1 MFCNIQL
8 VADSLKKYKKF
19 IKSALFIMIDISPN
33 KQNQQTIKKTISIS
47 GIGLHSGKQVE
58 MKLVPAEIDQ
68 GIKFIRSDK
77 SNDNV
82 INAIWSNVS
91 ETVLSTT
98 ISNSSKL
105 KISTIEHLM
114 SALSGLHIDNLAIYI
129 NASEVPIMDGSSKP
143 FVDLIENVGIKVQN
157 KKRKVLNVK
166 KVIEVKSNQSSAK
179 IIPNNQFSIDFEID
193 FPSQLVSKQSC
204 QLQLI
209 NGNYKSDIA
218 AARTFGFEK
227 DVEYLRANGLALG
240 GSLDNAVVVGEN
252 EILNK
257 DGLRYTDEFVRHKI
271 LDSIGDLYLAGSPI
285 IGYFYGNKSGHHLN
299 NELLRKLFSDKSNYE
314 YIV

>member
-1 MFCNIQL
+1 
-8 VADSLKKYKKF
+8 
-19 IKSALFIMIDISPN
+19 MIDINPN
-33 KQNQQTIKKTISIS
+33 NSNQQTIKNEILLA

-58 MKLVPAEIDQ
+58 LQLKPAEIDN
-68 GIKFIRSDK
+68 GIKFIRTDK
-77 SNDNV
+77 IKDNV
-82 INAIWSNVS
+82 INAVWSNVT

-98 ISNSSKL
+98 ISNKGGL

-114 SALSGLHIDNLAIYI
+114 SALSGLHIDNLNIYI
-129 NASEVPIMDGSSKP
+129 NAPEVPIMDGSSRP
-143 FVDLIENVGIKVQN
+143 FVDAIEDTGIKIQS
-157 KKRKVLNVK
+157 KKRKILNVK
-166 KVIEVKSNQSSAK
+166 KVIEVKNNDSSVK
-179 IIPNNQFSIDFEID
+179 IIPNKQFSIDFEID

-227 DVEYLRANGLALG
+227 DVEHLRSNGLALG
-240 GSLDNAVVVGEN
+240 GSLDNAVVVGERK
-252 EILNK
+252 ILNK
-257 DGLRYTDEFVRHKI
+257 DGLRYNDEFVRHKI

-285 IGYFYGNKSGHHLN
+285 IGYFYGNKSGHYLN
-299 NELLRKLFSDKSNYE
+299 NQLLRKLFSDESNYE

>member
-1 MFCNIQL
+1 
-8 VADSLKKYKKF
+8 
-19 IKSALFIMIDISPN
+19 MIDINPN
-33 KQNQQTIKKTISIS
+33 KKNQQTIKEAISIS

-58 MKLVPAEIDQ
+58 MKLVPAEVDQ
-68 GIKFIRSDK
+68 GVKFIRSDK
-77 SNDNV
+77 KNNNV
-82 INAIWSNVS
+82 IDAIWSNVS

-98 ISNSSKL
+98 ISNVNKL

-143 FVDLIENVGIKVQN
+143 FVDFIESVGIQVQN
-157 KKRKVLNVK
+157 KKRKILNVK
-166 KVIEVKSNQSSAK
+166 KIIEVKNNQSSAK
-179 IIPNNQFSIDFEID
+179 IIPNNQFSINFKID

-227 DVEYLRANGLALG
+227 DVEYLRSNGLALG

-285 IGYFYGNKSGHHLN
+285 NGYFYGNKSGHHLN
-299 NELLRKLFSDKSNYE
+299 NELLRKLFSHKSNYE